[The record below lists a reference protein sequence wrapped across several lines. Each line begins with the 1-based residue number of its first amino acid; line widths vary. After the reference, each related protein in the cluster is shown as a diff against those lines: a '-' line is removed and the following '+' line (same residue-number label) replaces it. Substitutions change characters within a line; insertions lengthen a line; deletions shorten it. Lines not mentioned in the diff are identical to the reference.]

1 MSYLA
6 NLTVKD
12 VEQGPL
18 PLKDILA
25 NSLYY
30 AACETDGGVVK
41 DCNTLNR
48 DLGVKSFIYADYA
61 LGEDRLNQELNNF
74 YGYTVFAKRN
84 ILKSELI
91 PNGWNV
97 TLPPGLTPQE
107 YMIYCNQFKKP
118 FAKWV
123 IYERVPEKG
132 EDFGH
137 KRFSLLYIGGEGI
150 ATYQALYW
158 SNNACPKVVA
168 IIQPGHSFGNNWA
181 DFTASDGYFN
191 WVIFNHPNQKTPIQ
205 IYFGGYMEK
214 EDYED
219 FNWPNYNRI
228 REIEHYYG
236 PNRNNIGYVAVHE
249 FVGKKIEYD

>member
-48 DLGVKSFIYADYA
+48 DLGIENFIYADYA
-61 LGEDRLNQELNNF
+61 LGEARLNQELNTF
-74 YGYTVFAKRN
+74 YGYTVFASRN
-84 ILKSELI
+84 ILQSELI
-91 PNGWNV
+91 PNGWTI
-97 TLPPGLTPQE
+97 TLPPGLTSQE
-107 YMIYCNQFKKP
+107 YLIYSDQFKKP

-123 IYERVPEKG
+123 VYERVPEKD
-132 EDFGH
+132 EEFGP

-158 SNNACPKVVA
+158 SNNSYPKVVA
-168 IIQPGHSFGNNWA
+168 IIQPGLGFSNNWA
-181 DFTASDGYFN
+181 DFTAPDGYLS
-191 WVIFNHPNQKTPIQ
+191 WVIFNHPNQNIPQQ
-205 IYFGGYMEK
+205 IYFGGYMDK
-214 EDYED
+214 EDYQN
-219 FNWPNYNRI
+219 FNWPNYNII
-228 REIEHYYG
+228 REIKNYYG
-236 PNRNNIGYVAVHE
+236 QNRNNMGYVAV
-249 FVGKKIEYD
+249 YDRFLD